1 MPRKSTV
8 ARPIFSHRG
17 RGLGLGSN
25 GATTQVT
32 LEKLACYSHI
42 QLNSLMLFNTY
53 YFQICQQNVSRQS
66 LTSGEHGLES
76 VKNIVKLLI
85 LIFSTTLVENI

>member
-1 MPRKSTV
+1 MNFRE
-8 ARPIFSHRG
+8 AGLLFS
-17 RGLGLGSN
+17 
-25 GATTQVT
+25 QVN
-32 LEKLACYSHI
+32 LLF

-53 YFQICQQNVSRQS
+53 YSQICQHNVSRKP

-85 LIFSTTLVENI
+85 LKYITTHVESI

>member
-1 MPRKSTV
+1 MPRKSTNV
-8 ARPIFSHRG
+8 ARPLFFHRG
-17 RGLGLGSN
+17 RGLGLGKRLIKRGHHAGNFREAGLLFS
-25 GATTQVT
+25 QVN
-32 LEKLACYSHI
+32 LLF

-53 YFQICQQNVSRQS
+53 YSQICQHNVSRQS

-85 LIFSTTLVENI
+85 I